1 MYYLDVRLLKTRQY
15 NGIVSDYAWK

>member
-15 NGIVSDYAWK
+15 NGIVSDHAWK